1 MDCPRGANSRH
12 PLLANF
18 ATPDRETLL
27 RHARALLGATL
38 AEIADGLGMPVPVG
52 ALRTKGWSGQVIERE
67 LGAGDGGAHGPDFA
81 SLGIELKTVPVHGD
95 LIPLESTAV
104 CHIDPVAIAGESWTT
119 SYARR
124 KLSQV
129 LFIAL
134 EVPAGARS
142 VDERRVVAVNLWI
155 PSPHEESSLRADF
168 ELFARDYFRRG
179 RSAEI
184 TGHLGR
190 VMQVRPK
197 ARNSSD
203 HRAAYGPDGKPVRIG
218 KCGFYLRPAFV
229 CGILRGGD
237 TIR

>member
-1 MDCPRGANSRH
+1 M
-12 PLLANF
+12 
-18 ATPDRETLL
+18 L

-38 AEIADGLGMPVPVG
+38 AEVADGLGVPVPVG

-67 LGAGDGGAHGPDFA
+67 LGGGDGPAHGPDFA
-81 SLGIELKTVPVHGD
+81 TLGIELKTVPVRGD
-95 LIPLESTAV
+95 LVPLESTAV
-104 CHIDPVAIAGESWTT
+104 CQIDPVAIAGESWTT

-124 KLSQV
+124 KLSKV
-129 LFIAL
+129 LFVAL
-134 EVPAGARS
+134 EVPEDTRS
-142 VDERRVVAVNLWI
+142 VGERRVVAVNLWT
-155 PSPHEESSLRADF
+155 PSPDEESALRADF

-184 TGHLGR
+184 TGHLGH

-197 ARNSSD
+197 ARNAD
-203 HRAAYGPDGKPVRIG
+203 DLRAAFGPNGQPVRLG

-229 CGILRGGD
+229 RGILHGGD